1 MTPEQMVREFHAA
14 KQVHFSWM
22 PDHPTSDIPSGLAY
36 LRQVLLDEEVAEL
49 HHAIEADDLIE
60 TADALG
66 DIAYVLGGT
75 AVTYGLPFGVT
86 FTCPDGPPRSL
97 PYFIR
102 MMLLDNIGYAAGR
115 LRDAA
120 DTAEPLAI
128 GEAILKFAGILDD
141 IATLYGIGLQA
152 VFTAIHVSNMTK
164 DNTPESGKLIKGPG
178 YRPPDIAGA
187 LGLAPRILRDVTLVE
202 LVLDPRNVPPWPQE
216 GTRQENGHD

>member
-1 MTPEQMVREFHAA
+1 MTPEAMVREFHAA

-22 PDHPTSDIPSGLAY
+22 PEHPTADIPSGLAH

-49 HHAIEADDLIE
+49 HEAISNGDLTG

-86 FTCPDGPPRSL
+86 FTCPDGPPHGV

-102 MMLLDNIGYAAGR
+102 MMLLENIDYAAGD
-115 LRDAA
+115 LRAAADAA
-120 DTAEPLAI
+120 DPGAI
-128 GEAILKFAGILDD
+128 GLSILRFAGILDD
-141 IATLYGIGLQA
+141 IAILYGIDLQA
-152 VFTAIHVSNMTK
+152 VFTAIHISNMTK

-178 YRPPDIAGA
+178 YRPPDIARA
-187 LGLAPRILRDVTLVE
+187 LGLKETPPPLGVYGADVAAGRYET
-202 LVLDPRNVPPWPQE
+202 
-216 GTRQENGHD
+216 GGRQ